1 MTDLNDFLKLIN
13 EAKQETIK
21 NSPGL
26 THLKQL
32 KDEIHANNPFLQSPV
47 SSGQVVES
55 LHVTLD
61 NNVEVHGEFLY
72 ENGQYVEAGSPE
84 MLAEVIVPEVK
95 PAAEQVP
102 MDVINKYLKQNASF
116 QQPNPDKVDPNFKAV
131 QDKLKFLEQAI
142 GKIAATGPGSGEVN
156 FRWLDDVN
164 RATMTEANDNWVLEY
179 DAATGDVQFTED
191 VGPIRT
197 LKFNQEGSQTALV
210 PGQMAWNPNEDCM
223 DIRHADGSTLQAGL
237 EQHIR
242 VFNNGEDILTQGT
255 LVGFGG
261 VILDGDELP
270 VAVRYL
276 ASTTAMP
283 LYIMG
288 ILTGDVPPGGVGRC
302 TVFGKVRTLDTTGDS
317 GLGETWAAGDLLW
330 AHPTMPGRLTKHQPT
345 APYPAISVA
354 AILRCDA
361 TNGVLLVRPTI
372 FPRLWFG
379 RFRDFT
385 DQTAAAI
392 ETPYAVRFGQTALSS
407 GFHIDPVY
415 TSRVVAE
422 FTGLYKFDPRLQFT
436 SSNSATSKIW
446 VWYRVNGV
454 DAVGTGTQ
462 YTIQSNGGIVVVTL
476 PYIVSLQAGDY
487 FELMWAVNSTSVS
500 LMSPAATSF
509 APGTPCA
516 VVAVTQANL

>member
-1 MTDLNDFLKLIN
+1 MNELNDFLKLIS
-13 EAKQETIK
+13 EGKQETIK
-21 NSPGL
+21 KSPGKA
-26 THLKQL
+26 HLKQL
-32 KDEIHANNPFLQSPV
+32 QEEIHRDNPFLNLPV
-47 SSGQVVES
+47 SKPPVAKQPTIEVV
-55 LHVTLD
+55 
-61 NNVEVHGEFLY
+61 GEFLY
-72 ENGQYVEAGSPE
+72 ENGNLVNT
-84 MLAEVIVPEVK
+84 EVLTEVVVPEVK

-102 MDVINKYLKQNASF
+102 MSVIDKYLKRDASF
-116 QQPNPDKVDPNFKAV
+116 QQPDPDKVDPNFRAV

-142 GKIAATGPGSGEVN
+142 GRIAATGPGSGEVN

-164 RATMTEANDNWVLEY
+164 RSTMDIPNDNWVLEY
-179 DAATGDVQFTED
+179 DAASGDVQFTED
-191 VGPIRT
+191 IGPIRT
-197 LKFNQEGSQTALV
+197 VKFNTDGPSTGLV
-210 PGQMAWNPNEDCM
+210 PGQIAYNPNEDCL
-223 DIRHADGSTLQAGL
+223 DVRHADGTTLQTGL

-242 VFNNGEDILTQGT
+242 VFNNGEDTLTQGT

-261 VILDGDELP
+261 IVLDGDELP
-270 VAVRYL
+270 IATRFT
-276 ASTTAMP
+276 ATSTAMP

-288 ILTGDVPPGGVGRC
+288 VLTNDIASGGVGRC

-361 TNGVLLVRPTI
+361 TQGVLLVRPTI

-385 DQTAAAI
+385 NQSAAEI
-392 ETPYAVRFGQTALSS
+392 NTPYAVRFGQTAISS
-407 GFHIDPVY
+407 GFHIDTVH

-436 SSNSATSKIW
+436 SSNSSIAKIW
-446 VWYRVNGV
+446 VWYRVDGV
-454 DAVGTGTQ
+454 DAVGTGTE

-476 PYIVSLQAGDY
+476 PYIVSLQAGQY
-487 FELMWAVNSTSVS
+487 FELMWAVNSTNVS
-500 LMSPAATSF
+500 LLSPVATSF